1 MAKEPEYQYLGKKEG
16 DEGGSTRGEGVS
28 TIEQDA
34 GCDQRKQYSSRKEKQ
49 DPISNLCY
57 SKP

>member
-49 DPISNLCY
+49 DPI
-57 SKP
+57 